1 MAFDS
6 FSALIVMEGH
16 GPYVWACYA
25 VFFVLMAVMMIASVR
40 SRSATIE
47 SCRRG
52 YELQAEKSTVA
63 AASATSASFA
73 RVNVSQD

>member
-6 FSALIVMEGH
+6 FSAFIAMEGH

-25 VFFVLMAVMMIASVR
+25 VFFVLMALMMIASVR

-52 YELQAEKSTVA
+52 YEFQAEKSTVA
-63 AASATSASFA
+63 AAPATSASFA

>member
-6 FSALIVMEGH
+6 FSAFIAMEGH

-25 VFFVLMAVMMIASVR
+25 VFFVLMAALVFGSVR
-40 SRSATIE
+40 SRNQVIE

-52 YELQAEKSTVA
+52 YAGQGERKPEAGA
-63 AASATSASFA
+63 APAASFA